1 MTNEGLIKSFCSFFL
16 CKWNIFKNPTSKY
29 VCRLKLRRKCR
40 VKKKLIVLGVL
51 VLVLVAAIGCTSN
64 KSDDGG
70 EKEVN
75 VSVSEIAEKIQ
86 SDVEWP
92 ALIDLDEQGLKD
104 FYGIDASDLEEYDVK
119 IPMMIVKSNEIAVIK
134 VKDAEKVEEVKE
146 NVEKRA
152 ESIKKTFETYLPDQ
166 YENAKNYLLK
176 VEGKYIIFAVHE
188 DTAKVEE
195 VLNNFFK

>member
-1 MTNEGLIKSFCSFFL
+1 
-16 CKWNIFKNPTSKY
+16 
-29 VCRLKLRRKCR
+29 
-40 VKKKLIVLGVL
+40 VKKRLIALGVL

-64 KSDDGG
+64 GG
-70 EKEVN
+70 EKEVS

-92 ALIDLDEQGLKD
+92 SMIDLDEQGLKD

-146 NVEKRA
+146 NIEKRA

-166 YENAKNYLLK
+166 YENAKNYLLEVK
-176 VEGKYIIFAVHE
+176 GKYIIFAIHE
-188 DTAKVEE
+188 DITNVEE
-195 VLNNFFK
+195 VFNSFFK

>member
-1 MTNEGLIKSFCSFFL
+1 M
-16 CKWNIFKNPTSKY
+16 
-29 VCRLKLRRKCR
+29 
-40 VKKKLIVLGVL
+40 KKRLIVLGVL

-64 KSDDGG
+64 KSNDGG

-92 ALIDLDEQGLKD
+92 SLIDLDEQGLKD

-119 IPMMIVKSNEIAVIK
+119 MPMMIVKSNEIAVIK

-166 YENAKNYLLK
+166 YENAKNYLLEVK
-176 VEGKYIIFAVHE
+176 GKYIIFAIHE
-188 DTAKVEE
+188 DVTNVEE
-195 VLNNFFK
+195 VFNSFFK